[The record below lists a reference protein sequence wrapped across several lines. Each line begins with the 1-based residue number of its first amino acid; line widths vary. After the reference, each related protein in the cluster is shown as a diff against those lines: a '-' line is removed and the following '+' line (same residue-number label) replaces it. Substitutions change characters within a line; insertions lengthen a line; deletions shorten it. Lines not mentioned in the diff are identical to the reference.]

1 MNNETE
7 LAVFENENEN
17 ENENNN
23 DADVEQ
29 NRSRGLLAVG
39 AIAALMLAILIFALV
54 MTKSAGDREVEK
66 MARAGSPEFDAYKDK
81 VTVEVDPDGKMV
93 YPNMI
98 GMWQLEARAKLT
110 NRGNR
115 ELTGVEVVGKMLD
128 FEDKVIAQAIKLQI
142 PRVRKD
148 PLKPGESMN
157 IVLKVDAPQKITEN
171 DVKDIT
177 IELRGLR
184 FQ

>member
-1 MNNETE
+1 MDNETQ
-7 LAVFENENEN
+7 LTVFENENEN
-17 ENENNN
+17 ENG
-23 DADVEQ
+23 AGFEQ

-39 AIAALMLAILIFALV
+39 AIAALMLSLLIIALV
-54 MTKSAGDREVEK
+54 MTKSAGDREVEN

-81 VTVEVDPDGKMV
+81 VTVEVDPEGKMV

-110 NRGNR
+110 NRGDR

-128 FEDKVIAQAIKLQI
+128 FEDKIIAQAIKLQI
-142 PRVRKD
+142 PRIRKD

-157 IVLKVDAPQKITEN
+157 IVLKVDAPQKITE
-171 DVKDIT
+171 DEVKDIT

>member
-1 MNNETE
+1 MDNDTR
-7 LAVFENENEN
+7 LAVLENDSDND
-17 ENENNN
+17 NNN
-23 DADVEQ
+23 RAGVEQ
-29 NRSRGLLAVG
+29 DRSRGLLVVG
-39 AIAALMLAILIFALV
+39 AIAALMLAILIVALAV
-54 MTKSAGDREVEK
+54 SKSAGDREVEN

-81 VTVEVDPDGKMV
+81 VTMEVDPDGKMV

-110 NRGNR
+110 NRGDR
-115 ELTGVEVVGKMLD
+115 ELTVVEVVGKMLD
-128 FEDKVIAQAIKLQI
+128 FEDKVIAQAVQLSI
-142 PRVRKD
+142 PRIRKD

-157 IVLKVDAPQKITEN
+157 IVVKVDAPRKITED

-177 IELRGLR
+177 IELRGMR

>member
-7 LAVFENENEN
+7 LTVFENENEN
-17 ENENNN
+17 ENNNGA
-23 DADVEQ
+23 DAEQ

-39 AIAALMLAILIFALV
+39 AIAALMLAILIIALV
-54 MTKSAGDREVEK
+54 MTKSAVDREAED

-81 VTVEVDPDGKMV
+81 VTVEVDPEGKMV

-142 PRVRKD
+142 PRIRKD

-157 IVLKVDAPQKITEN
+157 IVLKVDAPQKITE
-171 DVKDIT
+171 DEVKDIT